1 MPVLDSAPRARLLAD
16 TLAILQQRGVDD
28 AALDRLADSAGLAPE
43 ALRRLFTHWAGVEPK
58 RFVAF
63 LAPDHIA
70 RQLVAPAPDAPDP
83 PVVETLSPADAKALG
98 QRLVIRWGWHD
109 SPFGRSLLATSER
122 GLCWLGF
129 ATAED
134 GRDGLDEL
142 AAFWPDAQRVADE
155 AATRPL
161 AERVFG
167 LSPLPEEEALLPPP
181 RPSPAARER
190 ETGSLATR
198 ENRSLSRASGG
209 GLGRG
214 KNAVQSAGEP
224 IRLLLKGTDFQIAVW
239 RALMRIPCGAV
250 ASYESLAQAVGNPAA
265 LRAVGAAGGRN
276 PLCLL
281 VPCHRA
287 IQKSGIIH
295 RYRYGVPCKRAL
307 LAWEQGKRERA
318 AAMTEPPPPG

>member
-1 MPVLDSAPRARLLAD
+1 MPALDSAPRARLLAD
-16 TLAILQQRGVDD
+16 TLTVLQQRGVDD

-43 ALRRLFTHWAGVEPK
+43 ELRRLFTHWAGVEPE

-63 LAPDHIA
+63 LTPDHIA

-134 GRDGLDEL
+134 GRDGLAEL

-167 LSPLPEEEALLPPP
+167 LTPD
-181 RPSPAARER
+181 
-190 ETGSLATR
+190 
-198 ENRSLSRASGG
+198 AS
-209 GLGRG
+209 
-214 KNAVQSAGEP
+214 GEP

-318 AAMTEPPPPG
+318 AAMTEPPPPA

>member
-1 MPVLDSAPRARLLAD
+1 MTPALDSAQRARLLAD
-16 TLAILQQRGVDD
+16 TLTILQQRGVDD

-43 ALRRLFTHWAGVEPK
+43 ELRRRFTHWAGVGPE

-70 RQLVAPAPDAPDP
+70 RQLAIPAPDAPNA

-98 QRLVIRWGWHD
+98 ERLVIRWGWHD
-109 SPFGRSLLATSER
+109 SPFGRALLATSER

-134 GRDGLDEL
+134 GRDGLAEL
-142 AAFWPDAQRVADE
+142 AAFWPDTQRIADDG
-155 AATRPL
+155 ATRPL

-167 LSPLPEEEALLPPP
+167 LAPDTP
-181 RPSPAARER
+181 
-190 ETGSLATR
+190 
-198 ENRSLSRASGG
+198 
-209 GLGRG
+209 
-214 KNAVQSAGEP
+214 GEP
-224 IRLLLKGTDFQIAVW
+224 LRLLLKGTDFQIAVW

-287 IQKSGIIH
+287 VQKSGIIH

-318 AAMTEPPPPG
+318 AMTEPPPPA

>member
-1 MPVLDSAPRARLLAD
+1 VTRALNPARRGALLAD
-16 TLAILQQRGVDD
+16 ALTILQQRGADD
-28 AALDRLADSAGLAPE
+28 AALDRLADSAGFAPE
-43 ALRRLFTHWAGVEPK
+43 ALRRLFTQWAGVAPE

-70 RQLVAPAPDAPDP
+70 RQLTAPTPDAPAPPAM
-83 PVVETLSPADAKALG
+83 ETLSPADAKTLG
-98 QRLVIRWGWHD
+98 ERLVIRWGWHD
-109 SPFGRSLLATSER
+109 SPFGRALLATSER

-134 GRDGLDEL
+134 GRDGLAEL
-142 AAFWPDAQRVADE
+142 AAFWPDARRIADDG
-155 AATRPL
+155 ATRPL

-167 LSPLPEEEALLPPP
+167 LSPD
-181 RPSPAARER
+181 
-190 ETGSLATR
+190 
-198 ENRSLSRASGG
+198 ASD
-209 GLGRG
+209 
-214 KNAVQSAGEP
+214 EP

-239 RALMRIPCGAV
+239 RALTRIPIGAV
-250 ASYESLAQAVGNPAA
+250 ASYESLAQAVGAPAA
-265 LRAVGAAGGRN
+265 RRAVGAAGGRN

-295 RYRYGVPCKRAL
+295 RYRYGVPRKRAL

-318 AAMTEPPPPG
+318 AAMTEPPP